1 MKFGFSVL
9 FFFLI
14 QLAFGQRKFTAHQT
28 FELNAEIKN
37 ITIELTE
44 EYQIIFWSGNA
55 VLVEKSVLFYEV
67 TDGLYKN
74 LTSSDRYLLENK
86 IEEGKWVLFR
96 DPVKKIPLKNLQGG
110 LLQEEVSFK
119 IYLPQQFKE
128 VDQGFFEKK
137 NL

>member
-1 MKFGFSVL
+1 
-9 FFFLI
+9 
-14 QLAFGQRKFTAHQT
+14 
-28 FELNAEIKN
+28 
-37 ITIELTE
+37 
-44 EYQIIFWSGNA
+44 
-55 VLVEKSVLFYEV
+55 
-67 TDGLYKN
+67 
-74 LTSSDRYLLENK
+74 LENK
-86 IEEGKWVLFR
+86 IEEGKYVLFR